1 MTAYRIY
8 FYINGEIHGRQDFEA
23 DDDVAAIR
31 IARVLYDTCSDIC
44 ESFALL
50 QGKRHIQAQQPHH
63 QKASLADLIEK
74 HQRVTINTE
83 EMISHSRWMIAH
95 SRRLVETLDR
105 LKLAG
110 AAAGN
115 SLVEAPDSG
124 RAGPMVH
131 LFSR

>member
-63 QKASLADLIEK
+63 QQASLVDLIEE
-74 HQRVTINTE
+74 HQRVDIETE
-83 EMISHSRWMIAH
+83 EVISQSSWMIAT
-95 SRRLVETLDR
+95 SRRLIDTLDR
-105 LKLAG
+105 LKSTG
-110 AAAGN
+110 THN
-115 SLVEAPDSG
+115 
-124 RAGPMVH
+124 
-131 LFSR
+131 